1 MTLNE
6 SIVEDAALEWFGEL
20 GYSCLGAEA
29 LTPAL
34 SHGERE
40 SYGEVVLAGRLREA
54 IRRLNPAIP
63 EEARDEALRKVL
75 RVGTPALTQTNR
87 AFHKMLRDGVPVEY
101 PRPDGSIA
109 GDHVRVV
116 DFGDVLKN
124 DWLAVNQ
131 FTVIEGALP
140 STSGRGIGGEGI
152 GAHRRPDIVVFV
164 NGLPLGLIELKN
176 AADEDATIWSAYAQ
190 LQTYKA
196 EIPTL
201 LHYNAALV
209 VSDGLQARM
218 GSVTANQEWFKV
230 WRTINGEGDAPKTA
244 LELEVL
250 VRGVFERQRFLD
262 LLHHFIV
269 FEEDPDSGALHKII
283 AGYHQFHAVN
293 AAVEETVRASGMI
306 EPTSVLREDE
316 GTYWAGRMHGG
327 KPGDRRAGVVWHTQG
342 SGKSFSMLFFA
353 ARVVRHPAMQNPTLV
368 VLTDRNDLDDQLFG
382 QFQRCAD
389 ILGQTPVQASGREHL
404 RELLNRAS
412 GGVVFT
418 TIHKFAALTPSPP
431 TPLPRGEGGHYR
443 GGFDFSGLK
452 ERAREMRKKQ
462 TPAEDML
469 WELLRNRQLNDA
481 KFRRQHQ
488 FGEYVCDFYCADEKL
503 VVECDGAVH
512 QTPEAIAHDQKRDAY
527 LKSQRVTVLRF
538 ENRVVLDETEQVLE
552 SICSHLPSTSGR
564 GAGGEGNV
572 AQSGRMEMLSDR
584 CNIVV
589 IADEAHRSQYGFGGK
604 VNEKTGEMSYG
615 FASNLR
621 DALPNASFIGFTGT
635 PIEKT
640 DANTRAVFGDYIS
653 IYDIQRAV
661 ADKATVPIYYESR
674 ISKLS
679 LNAAELPK
687 LDAEFEEITEGEELT
702 KKEKLK
708 TKWAALEA
716 LVGDPKRIALVAA
729 DLVEHFEKRLDAMDG
744 KAMVVCMSRR
754 ICVDLYSALIQLRPE
769 WETETLKVVMTG
781 SAEDGPEWQKHI
793 GSKQRRRELA
803 NQFKD
808 AKNPFKIV
816 IVRDMWLTGFDAPC
830 LHTMYADKPM
840 QGHGLMQ
847 AIARVNRV
855 FRDKPGGLVVDYLGL
870 ADQLKKALMTYTE
883 SGGQGNPTFDT
894 AQAIA
899 VMLEKHG
906 IASDI
911 MHGFNWDKWTSGTP
925 TERLQLIP
933 AGQEHI
939 LEQEDGKKRWGQ
951 VVTELS
957 RAFALCAASDEATEV
972 RDDVSFFQALQAAL
986 NKQSSQNRKTPE
998 QIDAAIRQLVSKA
1011 ISTEGQVIDVFTAAG
1026 LKQPDIGI
1034 LDDRFLAEVR
1044 GLKHKNVAAELLEKL
1059 LKDELK
1065 TRSKHNLVQSQ
1076 LFSDKLKK
1084 TLNAYHNRAI
1094 STMEVI
1100 EELIRLAK
1108 EVQQSGNRT
1117 GLTSDEWAF
1126 YDALATSD
1134 SAKQAMGDDKLK
1146 LIAAELIVKVR
1157 QSVTIDWTLRE
1168 SARSKIK
1175 VMVKRILNKHGYPP
1189 DLQEEAVKTVLAQ
1202 AELLC
1207 AEWV

>member
-1 MTLNE
+1 MSLNE

-20 GYSCLGAEA
+20 GYAVGHGPHLAPGE
-29 LTPAL
+29 PAA
-34 SHGERE
+34 ERE
-40 SYGEVVLAGRLREA
+40 SCSEVVLVGRLREA

-63 EEARDEALRKVL
+63 EEAREEALRKVL
-75 RVGTPALTQTNR
+75 RVGTPSLTQSNR
-87 AFHKMLRDGVPVEY
+87 AFHRMLRDGVDVEY
-101 PRPDGSIA
+101 QRPDGSIA
-109 GDHVRVV
+109 GDKARLI
-116 DFGDVLKN
+116 DFNDVGSN

-131 FTVIEGALP
+131 FTVIEGQ
-140 STSGRGIGGEGI
+140 
-152 GAHRRPDIVVFV
+152 HNRRPDIVIFV

-176 AADEDATIWSAYAQ
+176 AADEDADIWAAYWQ

-196 EIPTL
+196 EITSL
-201 LHYNAALV
+201 LHYNAVLV
-209 VSDGLQARM
+209 VSDGTYARI

-230 WRTINGEGDAPKTA
+230 WRTIDGEGDAPKTA
-244 LELEVL
+244 LELDTL
-250 VRGVFERQRFLD
+250 TRGVFDPQRFLD
-262 LLHHFIV
+262 LLQHFIV

-283 AGYHQFHAVN
+283 ASYHQFHAVN
-293 AAVEETVRASGMI
+293 AAVEETVRASGMDMGN
-306 EPTSVLREDE
+306 VLHDPP
-316 GTYWAGRMHGG
+316 GTYWAKRQRGG

-418 TIHKFAALTPSPP
+418 TIHKFAAEK
-431 TPLPRGEGGHYR
+431 GETMPEL
-443 GGFDFSGLK
+443 S
-452 ERAREMRKKQ
+452 ARQ
-462 TPAEDML
+462 
-469 WELLRNRQLNDA
+469 
-481 KFRRQHQ
+481 
-488 FGEYVCDFYCADEKL
+488 
-503 VVECDGAVH
+503 
-512 QTPEAIAHDQKRDAY
+512 
-527 LKSQRVTVLRF
+527 
-538 ENRVVLDETEQVLE
+538 
-552 SICSHLPSTSGR
+552 
-564 GAGGEGNV
+564 
-572 AQSGRMEMLSDR
+572 
-584 CNIVV
+584 NIVV

-729 DLVEHFEKRLDAMDG
+729 DLVAHFEKRVEAMDG
-744 KAMVVCMSRR
+744 KAMIVCMSRR
-754 ICVDLYSALIQLRPE
+754 ICVDLYNALIKLRPE
-769 WETETLKVVMTG
+769 WEAETLKVVMTG

-793 GSKQRRRELA
+793 RSKDARRKLA
-803 NQFKD
+803 NRFKD
-808 AKNPFKIV
+808 AKDAFKIV

-870 ADQLKKALMTYTE
+870 ADQLKKALVTYTE

-906 IASDI
+906 IACDM
-911 MHGFNWDKWTSGTP
+911 MHGFNWDKWTSGKP

-939 LEQEDGKKRWGQ
+939 LEQEDGKKRWVQ

-957 RAFALCAASDEATEV
+957 RAFALCAASDEATKI

-986 NKQSSQNRKTPE
+986 NKQSSKNKKTPE
-998 QIDAAIRQLVSKA
+998 QMDAAIRQLVSKA
-1011 ISTEGQVIDVFTAAG
+1011 ITTEGQVIDVFTAAG
-1026 LKQPDIGI
+1026 LPKPDISI
-1034 LDDRFLAEVR
+1034 LSDQFLAEVR

-1065 TRSKHNLVQSQ
+1065 VRSKRNLVQSQ
-1076 LFSDKLKK
+1076 VFSEKLKK

-1094 STMEVI
+1094 STMQVI
-1100 EELIRLAK
+1100 EELIKLAK
-1108 EVQQSGNRT
+1108 DLDAATKRGEDL
-1117 GLTSDEWAF
+1117 GLTDDEIAF
-1126 YDALATSD
+1126 YDALAANE
-1134 SAKQAMGDDKLK
+1134 SAVKAMGDDKLK
-1146 LIAAELIVKVR
+1146 VIAAELITQVR
-1157 QSVTIDWTLRE
+1157 KSVTIDWTLRE
-1168 SARSKIK
+1168 GARAKIR
-1175 VMVKRILNKHGYPP
+1175 VMVKRILKRYGYPP
-1189 DLQEEAVKTVLAQ
+1189 DLQEAAVKTVLQQ